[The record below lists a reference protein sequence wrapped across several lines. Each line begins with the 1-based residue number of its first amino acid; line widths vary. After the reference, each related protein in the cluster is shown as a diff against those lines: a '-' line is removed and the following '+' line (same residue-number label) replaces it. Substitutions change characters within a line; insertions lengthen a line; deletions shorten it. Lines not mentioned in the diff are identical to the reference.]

1 MAKPNPYNEL
11 VKCTFSYWNA
21 CNDKHVD
28 GSRRLSYS
36 KPGEIDPDDR
46 AAIKF
51 NVIRALQQANL
62 TGEVA
67 WVETDSPYIYY
78 KLTIQVPA

>member
-1 MAKPNPYNEL
+1 MAKRNPYNEI
-11 VKCTFSYWNA
+11 VKTAFNYWNA
-21 CNDKHVD
+21 YNDKHVD
-28 GSRRLSYS
+28 GSRRLAYC

-46 AAIKF
+46 AGIKF

-67 WVETDSPYIYY
+67 WIETDSPYNYY
-78 KLTIQVPA
+78 KLTIQIPA